1 MTAEK
6 GPPEHTSPSLIER
19 GRLLLV
25 KLPGVQSRSAVRRL
39 RIKPGWRLRGQSQA
53 TRTRRN
59 RTRLWTG
66 HSRTLYVIL
75 LLAGLALLF
84 SGRLVPYRA
93 GAPVSQA
100 ASTSQMFSAP
110 RSSSS
115 ATSAETDEVS
125 PANTGTGVN
134 LQKSGA
140 GTASTGAARAATH
153 SANTPPALP
162 SCASGL
168 GPVTIDPCKWF
179 MQAVLGAIGW
189 ITGTTDATLDA
200 AIGPL
205 TQSVVMFGTPHVLTD
220 QNPSVVALQFLLEL
234 VALGA
239 LVFIVVV
246 AGFNLMLRPHL
257 GVEYHEVRYILPRV
271 CLGGVGIV
279 AATWLCGELID
290 FSNLLSSAAVT
301 NSFLPV
307 SMPDLTT
314 LGNGNSPA
322 LGELM
327 LAFAVLGYTI
337 FALLVIIQIIVRLA
351 TLDLLLVLAPLAM
364 ACWILP
370 QTQRWAERWAMLF
383 VGYLLAQP
391 LQLICISLG
400 LSIATSMDTQPG
412 LANLFGNLSIEVT
425 QAALCVG
432 TYYVA
437 FKIPKYLT
445 NFASGGTTLSTIA
458 TGLLIAGGLAR
469 ATDALSEGG
478 AALLSG
484 GAAVAGAAAGVAT
497 GGASTAV
504 SAVAAAAAPVAQA
517 GMGMGGNGGAGF
529 GGGPSPGSP
538 GAAGVGGV
546 GSRSTMSSASGGM
559 AHTDTGLVPGF
570 ADAGPLVVSGSQPG
584 SSPAALQAP
593 SQDSS
598 DPSQQP
604 DLSQLSESSPLPA
617 SPEAEQARHERQ
629 ARAWS
634 SIDDTLQTLREKPA
648 VPPDAVSGAGP
659 SDTPV
664 FDQSLNT
671 QVEGD
676 RESDGGLL

>member
-1 MTAEK
+1 MVSA
-6 GPPEHTSPSLIER
+6 
-19 GRLLLV
+19 
-25 KLPGVQSRSAVRRL
+25 SRS
-39 RIKPGWRLRGQSQA
+39 P
-53 TRTRRN
+53 
-59 RTRLWTG
+59 
-66 HSRTLYVIL
+66 
-75 LLAGLALLF
+75 
-84 SGRLVPYRA
+84 
-93 GAPVSQA
+93 
-100 ASTSQMFSAP
+100 
-110 RSSSS
+110 SS
-115 ATSAETDEVS
+115 ATSAETHGVS
-125 PANTGTGVN
+125 PAGTGPGVN

-140 GTASTGAARAATH
+140 GTASTGVAGSATH
-153 SANTPPALP
+153 SANNPPALP
-162 SCASGL
+162 SCARGL
-168 GPVTIDPCKWF
+168 GPVTIDPCQWF
-179 MQAVLGAIGW
+179 MQAILGAIGW

-220 QNPSVVALQFLLEL
+220 QNPSVVVLQFLIEL

-279 AATWLCGELID
+279 AAAWLCGELID

-307 SMPDLTT
+307 SMPDLST
-314 LGNGNSPA
+314 LGNGTSPA

-337 FALLVIIQIIVRLA
+337 FALLVLIQIVVRLA

-370 QTQRWAERWAMLF
+370 QTQRWAERWAILF
-383 VGYLLAQP
+383 VGCLLAQP

-400 LSIATSMDTQPG
+400 LSIATSIDTQPG

-445 NFASGGTTLSTIA
+445 NLASGGTTLGTIA

-478 AALLSG
+478 AALLSSG

-497 GGASTAV
+497 GGASTVV
-504 SAVAAAAAPVAQA
+504 SAVAATAAPVAQA

-546 GSRSTMSSASGGM
+546 GSRNTMSSAGGAM
-559 AHTDTGLVPGF
+559 AYASLVPGF
-570 ADAGPLVVSGSQPG
+570 GDAGPLVVSGGQPG
-584 SSPAALQAP
+584 SPPAAPQAS
-593 SQDSS
+593 SQAFS

-604 DLSQLSESSPLPA
+604 DLSQLSDSSPLPV
-617 SPEAEQARHERQ
+617 SPEAEQARQERQ
-629 ARAWS
+629 AQAWS
-634 SIDDTLQTLREKPA
+634 SIDATLQELRETPA
-648 VPPDAVSGAGP
+648 APPDAFLSTGPYRHTCVRSIPLHSG
-659 SDTPV
+659 
-664 FDQSLNT
+664 
-671 QVEGD
+671 
-676 RESDGGLL
+676 RRR

>member
-1 MTAEK
+1 
-6 GPPEHTSPSLIER
+6 
-19 GRLLLV
+19 
-25 KLPGVQSRSAVRRL
+25 
-39 RIKPGWRLRGQSQA
+39 
-53 TRTRRN
+53 
-59 RTRLWTG
+59 
-66 HSRTLYVIL
+66 
-75 LLAGLALLF
+75 
-84 SGRLVPYRA
+84 
-93 GAPVSQA
+93 
-100 ASTSQMFSAP
+100 
-110 RSSSS
+110 
-115 ATSAETDEVS
+115 
-125 PANTGTGVN
+125 
-134 LQKSGA
+134 
-140 GTASTGAARAATH
+140 
-153 SANTPPALP
+153 
-162 SCASGL
+162 
-168 GPVTIDPCKWF
+168 

-220 QNPSVVALQFLLEL
+220 QNPSVVVLQFLIEL

-246 AGFNLMLRPHL
+246 SGFNLMLRPHL

-271 CLGGVGIV
+271 CLGAVGIV
-279 AATWLCGELID
+279 AAAWLCGELID

-314 LGNGNSPA
+314 LGNGTSPA

-337 FALLVIIQIIVRLA
+337 FALLVLIQIIVRLA

-370 QTQRWAERWAMLF
+370 QTQRWAERWAILF
-383 VGYLLAQP
+383 VGCLLAQP

-445 NFASGGTTLSTIA
+445 NLASGGTTLGTIA

-478 AALLSG
+478 AALLSSG

-497 GGASTAV
+497 AGASTAV
-504 SAVAAAAAPVAQA
+504 SAVAATAAPVAQA

-546 GSRSTMSSASGGM
+546 GSRSTMSSAGGAM
-559 AHTDTGLVPGF
+559 AYASPAPGYG
-570 ADAGPLVVSGSQPG
+570 DAGPLVVSGGQPG
-584 SSPAALQAP
+584 SPPAAPQAS
-593 SQDSS
+593 SQAFS

-604 DLSQLSESSPLPA
+604 DLSQLSDSSPLPV
-617 SPEAEQARHERQ
+617 SPEAEQARQERQ
-629 ARAWS
+629 AQAWS
-634 SIDDTLQTLREKPA
+634 SIDATLQELREMPA
-648 VPPDAVSGAGP
+648 APPDVFLSTGP

-664 FDQSLNT
+664 FDQSLST
-671 QVEGD
+671 QAEGD